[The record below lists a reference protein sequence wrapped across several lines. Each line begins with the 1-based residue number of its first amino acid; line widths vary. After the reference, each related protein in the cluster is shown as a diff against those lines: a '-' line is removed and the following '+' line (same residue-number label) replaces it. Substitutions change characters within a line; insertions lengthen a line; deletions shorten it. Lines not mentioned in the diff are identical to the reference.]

1 MTASGPHAPPPL
13 AARGFTRRHEQMEMG
28 GSAQLR
34 LPFLPCTGIDNHCHL
49 QKEQNTTTSCPLFF
63 SVFYIC
69 IPQIRLFGVLF
80 LLRFKS
86 PARKRT
92 RTRGASPLWKRGS
105 WVCHR
110 LKEMMTV
117 LPRRW
122 IWSVV
127 AAVEGNRRRMRRVRC
142 SMISLTPGL
151 KRKGNR
157 SLFFDGG
164 EDSN

>member
-1 MTASGPHAPPPL
+1 MAARGPHAPQPL
-13 AARGFTRRHEQMEMG
+13 AARGFRRRREQMEMG

-34 LPFLPCTGIDNHCHL
+34 LPFLPCACIDNPCHL

-63 SVFYIC
+63 LVFYIC
-69 IPQIRLFGVLF
+69 IPQIRLLF

-92 RTRGASPLWKRGS
+92 RTRGASLLWKRGS

-122 IWSVV
+122 ICSVV
-127 AAVEGNRRRMRRVRC
+127 CHRWKETEGEAAVAEEEIVKAGVQGR
-142 SMISLTPGL
+142 
-151 KRKGNR
+151 
-157 SLFFDGG
+157 
-164 EDSN
+164 